1 MSKWQTERG
10 PDSGLGCRK
19 FYQQSYVFER
29 KAERKAGH
37 EKHSFYNKLAVLGER
52 GQPAEC
58 KGDNRLLVLAVD
70 NKRNKE
76 GRKHGALRPQ
86 KTFRLIRDGE
96 VGGSGIFYI

>member
-58 KGDNRLLVLAVD
+58 KGDNRLPVLVFH
-70 NKRNKE
+70 KRNEELK
-76 GRKHGALRPQ
+76 
-86 KTFRLIRDGE
+86 RLVIGFL
-96 VGGSGIFYI
+96 VVQPFWVT